1 MRHIVNNKTA
11 KNSGLSFGLK
21 AISGVALAA
30 SLTACGGNGGSGLGY
45 AKNPPD
51 EFNVVRQAPLILP
64 PDFNLR
70 PPSAQSARPATPA
83 GAELAR
89 LIVLPNAPQTPIPA
103 SEQSLLDKAARGG
116 TYGNGIREELSNRAS
131 GKASEAATTV
141 EVLTQDQSKD
151 AQ

>member
-1 MRHIVNNKTA
+1 MRHFVTNKFETTSVLSSVFKMAIVFGIAT
-11 KNSGLSFGLK
+11 SLS
-21 AISGVALAA
+21 
-30 SLTACGGNGGSGLGY
+30 ACGGENSALGY
-45 AKNPPD
+45 SKNAPD

-70 PPSAQSARPATPA
+70 PPSANSARPVTPA

-89 LIVLPNAPQTPIPA
+89 LIVLPNAPQTPIPP

-116 TYGNGIREELSNRAS
+116 VFGNGVREELSNRAT
-131 GKASEAATTV
+131 GNASEAATTV
-141 EVLTQDQSKD
+141 DLLTQDQSKD